1 VSRAFILSSALG
13 IVALTLTTSAA
24 ADSPLI
30 AAAKRGDE
38 AAVRA
43 QLRRVLKADST
54 DPQIRL
60 KADSTDPRIRLKAD
74 STQVNAANPDGTT
87 ALYWAARGDHVSIVR
102 LLIGAGARVN
112 DADRYG
118 ITPLALAAINGSAPV
133 IKALLDAGADAKSR
147 VGDGETVLM
156 AAARTG
162 RVDAAALLLDR
173 GAEVNAREPW
183 QGETAVMWAAGENH
197 GEMVK
202 LLASRGAGL
211 DARSNIPEFPK
222 VKVDLATMVTTALP
236 RGGLT
241 ALMFAAR
248 QGAREGA
255 QALIDVRAPLN
266 TTDPDGTT
274 ALTIAIINAHF
285 DVAAALI
292 EGGADL
298 NAADAAGMTPL
309 YAAVDMKHQ
318 EPMINRPL
326 QKATGRLSAQD
337 LISLLLKRGANPNLA
352 LRAPLLMRQHST
364 GDPSLGEGA
373 TPLMRAAKVT
383 DLELMREL
391 LAGGAN
397 PNLALRNG
405 TTVLMNAAS
414 RAGRPP
420 PSEEATLDALAL
432 LLKHGADVKAANS
445 SGQTPLH
452 LAVGRGD
459 RIVRY
464 LAENGAPL
472 EAKDSSGRTPLDI
485 AMGVQPTGG
494 ATGRGG
500 RGGGRGGPPAPPQV
514 FESTA
519 ALLKGLM
526 RPP

>member
-1 VSRAFILSSALG
+1 VSRNSCILHSAFCIA
-13 IVALTLTTSAA
+13 ALTAA
-24 ADSPLI
+24 LSGANDSPLT

-38 AAVRA
+38 SAVRA
-43 QLRRVLKADST
+43 QLRQV
-54 DPQIRL
+54 RL
-60 KADSTDPRIRLKAD
+60 KADTTNPKADTTNPKADTTDP
-74 STQVNAANPDGTT
+74 VNATSPDGTT

-102 LLIGAGARVN
+102 LLLGAGARVK

-133 IKALLDAGADAKSR
+133 ISALLDAGADATGR

-162 RVDAAALLLDR
+162 RTEAAKLLLDR
-173 GAEVNAREPW
+173 GADVNAREPW
-183 QGETAVMWAAGENH
+183 QGESAVMWAAGENH
-197 GEMVK
+197 GEMVR
-202 LLASRGAGL
+202 LLAGRGAQL
-211 DARSNIPEFPK
+211 DVRSTIPEFPK

-266 TTDPDGTT
+266 TTDPDGAT
-274 ALTIAIINAHF
+274 ALNIAIINAHF
-285 DVAAALI
+285 DVAAVLI

-326 QKATGRLSAQD
+326 QKATGRLSAHD
-337 LISLLLKRGANPNLA
+337 VISRLLAKGANPNLA

-364 GDPSLGEGA
+364 GDPQLGDGA

-383 DLELMREL
+383 DLELMTEL
-391 LAGGAN
+391 LQRGAN

-405 TTVLMNAAS
+405 TTVLMNIAA
-414 RAGRPP
+414 RAGRPQ
-420 PSEEATLDALAL
+420 PSEQTTIDALAL
-432 LLKHGADVKAANS
+432 LLKHGADIKAANA

-464 LAENGAPL
+464 LAEHGAPL
-472 EAKDSSGRTPLDI
+472 DANDSSGRTPLDV
-485 AMGVQPTGG
+485 AMGVQPAGG
-494 ATGRGG
+494 GGGRGG
-500 RGGGRGGPPAPPQV
+500 RGGGRGGPPAAPQV

-519 ALLKGLM
+519 ALLKGLSQLTSVK
-526 RPP
+526 